1 MKQLIFEN
9 PEILAVAAAQSFGEL
24 AQEAITSRGRI
35 NVALAGGST
44 PKVIYE
50 KLAGLP
56 LPWEDIHLFWG
67 DERLV
72 PITDSRSNYCM
83 VQEALLKKISIPAE
97 NVHRVQTNLEP
108 SAKEAFQLE
117 MSNYFLSQGDHFLT
131 TTTAP
136 VLTTNAH
143 LSGVV
148 ASGLGRKGLPY
159 KKPFAVGEGLV
170 PSLPFTDSDFEHI
183 LKSYQTELEGVQ
195 FDLVHLGLGM
205 DGHMASLFPA
215 TNLELNALA
224 QLTFPTPKLEP
235 QVPRLSLSLQTI
247 NAARVK
253 QFFVTGT
260 SKKNILEQIKNGADY
275 PAARVQNAQWWL
287 DKAAST
293 DE

>member
-9 PEILAVAAAQSFGEL
+9 PESLAKAAAQSFGEL
-24 AQEAITSRGRI
+24 AQEAITSRGRF

-50 KLAGLP
+50 KLAILP
-56 LPWEDIHLFWG
+56 LPWAQIHFFWG

-72 PITDSRSNYCM
+72 PITDSRSNYRM
-83 VQEALLKKISIPAE
+83 VFEALLEKIQIPPE
-97 NVHRVQTNLEP
+97 NVHRVQTRLET
-108 SAKEAFQLE
+108 E
-117 MSNYFLSQGDHFLT
+117 MENHVLLQGDHFLT

-136 VLTTNAH
+136 
-143 LSGVV
+143 
-148 ASGLGRKGLPY
+148 SGLGRKGLPY

-183 LKSYQTELEGVQ
+183 LKSYITELEGLQ
-195 FDLVHLGLGM
+195 FDLIHLGLGT

-215 TNLELNALA
+215 TNLEMNALA
-224 QLTFPTPKLEP
+224 QLTFPTAGLEP
-235 QVPRLSLSLQTI
+235 QVQRISLSLQTI

-260 SKKNILEQIKNGADY
+260 SKKPILEQIRNGVDY
-275 PAARVQNAQWWL
+275 PAAQVQNAQWWL
-287 DKAAST
+287 DQAAST